1 LSAARARRDVPT
13 RAERQAATRAALLQ
27 AATRTI
33 VEHGMDAA
41 SIDRIAADAGY
52 TKGAFYA
59 NFSSKEELFLV
70 MLEEKFGAE
79 LDRIGQIMVGAEEAT
94 AEARHAAE
102 DFLAYVDSDPQWAR
116 LYQEFALHA
125 ARDESF
131 RVEFAARQRTLR
143 ARLAEVYE
151 RWAATLGIVPALP
164 HSDVAAMSAF
174 MADGFLLQRT
184 IDPSLDDSLY
194 ATMCEVFLRGL
205 ASMSGLV

>member
-1 LSAARARRDVPT
+1 LSPT
-13 RAERQAATRAALLQ
+13 RAERQAATRAALLH
-27 AATRTI
+27 AATRSI
-33 VEHGMDAA
+33 CRHGMDGA

-70 MLEEKFGAE
+70 MLDEKFGDE
-79 LDRIGQIMVGAEEAT
+79 LDRLQAIMVGIDEPT

-125 ARDESF
+125 ARHESF
-131 RVEFAARQRTLR
+131 RVEFAARQRALR
-143 ARLAEVYE
+143 ARLADVFE
-151 RWAATLGIVPALP
+151 RWAAVLGIRPAVPHA
-164 HSDVAAMSAF
+164 DVAAMTSF

-184 IDPSLDDSLY
+184 IDPELDNGLY

-205 ASMSGLV
+205 AAMSDAL